1 MSDTEV
7 LPDGKPMDT
16 PAVIP
21 DRPYANDNRALSV
34 FGSGHGFS
42 VAMEMARMLSESTMV
57 PDQYQAYNLKNG
69 QWVHNPVG
77 VGNCIVALEFSSRM
91 GLSPF
96 TIMQNMDVIKGKPGF
111 RGKFNAG
118 LVNHSPLFSRIA
130 YEWRSEKG
138 KDEYGCRAYATSVDS
153 GQVLYG
159 VWIDWKM
166 VKAEKWDTN
175 PKWHNMT
182 EQMFMYRAASF
193 WVNAHAPELTLGL
206 PTVEEIEDVAVVT
219 QDRRA
224 SARDLNARIR
234 HDLAAGA
241 GQGLETDG
249 EVVEPDPEGVALE
262 PQETETPADT
272 NEAPSGV
279 IEPSTETPT
288 TRRRAGRTVE

>member
-1 MSDTEV
+1 MTTDTETTEA
-7 LPDGKPMDT
+7 KPTNDV
-16 PAVIP
+16 AISE
-21 DRPYANDNRALSV
+21 RPYAHDNRALSV
-34 FGSGHGFS
+34 FGSGQGFS

-57 PDQYQAYNLKNG
+57 PDPYQAYNLKNG

-77 VGNCIVALEFSSRM
+77 VGNCIVALEFASRM

-138 KDEYGCRAYATSVDS
+138 KDEWGCRAYATSVDS

-159 VWIDWKM
+159 IWIDWKM

-206 PTVEEIEDVAVVT
+206 PTVEEIEDVTVVT
-219 QDRRA
+219 QQRRA

-234 HDLAAGA
+234 QDIAAANPENIDGA
-241 GQGLETDG
+241 SGEAGDIVESEETP
-249 EVVEPDPEGVALE
+249 EPAQDDAL
-262 PQETETPADT
+262 PADT
-272 NEAPSGV
+272 
-279 IEPSTETPT
+279 ETTIHQPAERT
-288 TRRRAGRTVE
+288 RRAGRTVE